1 MSDST
6 NVKCPNCK
14 EVFKVDDSVYTD
26 IVKQVRDQEFANELK
41 NRLAV
46 AAQEKEAA
54 LKLSESELKSVFQK
68 QLAEKESEISALK
81 LKSKS
86 ELVDEVSKKEEQIR
100 VLQSKIEYAE
110 VKKQLEV
117 SDAVNA
123 IEKERD
129 QLKNDLK
136 NKDIERELAEK
147 SLNTDY
153 INKLAV
159 KEELLK
165 LKEDEIARIK
175 DFKQK
180 QSTKMMGESLELHC
194 EMEFNKLRATAFQKA
209 YFEKDNDATQ
219 GTKGDYVFKES
230 DEQDNEIISIM
241 FEMKN
246 ENDTTATKKKN
257 EHFFDKLDKDRKA
270 KGCEYAVLVSALET
284 DNEFYNTGI
293 ADVSYKYD
301 KMYVI
306 RPQFFIPIITL
317 LRNAGLKALQYKE
330 ELNMVRNQNVDITNF
345 EEKIETFKT
354 GFARNYELASK
365 QFGTAITEI
374 DKSISHLNKIK
385 DALTK
390 SENNLRLANNRADD
404 LSINKL
410 TRGNPTMKQQFD
422 NLKND

>member
-26 IVKQVRDQEFANELK
+26 IIKQVRDQEFANELK

-100 VLQSKIEYAE
+100 ALQSKIEYAE

-230 DEQDNEIISIM
+230 DEQNNEIISIM

-374 DKSISHLNKIK
+374 DKSILHLNKIK

-410 TRGNPTMKQQFD
+410 TRGNPTMKKKFED
-422 NLKND
+422 INH